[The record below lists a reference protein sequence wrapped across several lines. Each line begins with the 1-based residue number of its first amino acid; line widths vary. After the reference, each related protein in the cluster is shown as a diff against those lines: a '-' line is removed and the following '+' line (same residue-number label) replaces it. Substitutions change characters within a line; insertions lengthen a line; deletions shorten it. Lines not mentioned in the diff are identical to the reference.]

1 MRNQEQHVCS
11 ECKARRHVFTLDP
24 NNYATNGPRHNKRA
38 PGASQACGLPLSP
51 TTVAVVVVVAR
62 LLALSPLFLHP
73 PLSLLSPRPQLPFLL
88 FPVYSTVPCH
98 ALRFPYIPRATPF
111 FFFPFPFPLPLYL
124 LCVTLVRPRSA
135 HLPGVG
141 ANEGWTCPPT
151 PCLLYLH
158 LLAPWSVLMHASL
171 VSHK

>member
-111 FFFPFPFPLPLYL
+111 FFSLSLSLAALP
-124 LCVTLVRPRSA
+124 TVRHPCSA
-135 HLPGVG
+135 EIC
-141 ANEGWTCPPT
+141 AFARC
-151 PCLLYLH
+151 
-158 LLAPWSVLMHASL
+158 WS
-171 VSHK
+171 K

>member
-111 FFFPFPFPLPLYL
+111 FFFPFPFPCRFTYCASPLFGRDL
-124 LCVTLVRPRSA
+124 RICPVLEQMRDGHA
-135 HLPGVG
+135 
-141 ANEGWTCPPT
+141 PPT